1 MPLRFALLGSGSR
14 GNSLLIETA
23 TVRVLVDC
31 GFSAREVEHRL
42 TGLGVDPDSLTG
54 ILVTHEHSDHV

>member
-1 MPLRFALLGSGSR
+1 M
-14 GNSLLIETA
+14 
-23 TVRVLVDC
+23 LVDC

-54 ILVTHEHSDHV
+54 ILITYEHSDHVQDIGPWRDAMGCPCG